1 MDTLN
6 SFGESDEY
14 PKDFYINMEIP
25 VDNVL
30 YCSVLI
36 DSEHCSGPLVEEGE
50 WVIINK
56 SPTGVITIPLKAIHV
71 KREASSLYIPKVN
84 NTKDAEEFMSKYSPV
99 YINPFYNHK
108 REFV

>member
-1 MDTLN
+1 
-6 SFGESDEY
+6 
-14 PKDFYINMEIP
+14 MEIP